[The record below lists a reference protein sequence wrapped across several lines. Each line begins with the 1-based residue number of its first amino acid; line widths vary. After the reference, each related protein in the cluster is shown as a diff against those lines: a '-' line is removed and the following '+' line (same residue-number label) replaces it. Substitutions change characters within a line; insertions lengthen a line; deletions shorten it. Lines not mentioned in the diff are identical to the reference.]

1 MMKEYD
7 VQQIRALLETV
18 GGLYDLARVVD
29 PIECRVI
36 EIDTDGAIRMN
47 QSCYGIWNAEQKCM
61 NCTSALACRTG
72 CRQEKEEHFQDQLFQ
87 IQSNPIRMKL
97 PDGAIYDAVLELVKI
112 KKERSET
119 ANDRAAENLDHKA
132 DHYHALHDTLT
143 KALNAGAFYELSRA
157 SIVNGKS
164 NSWVMVTAN
173 IMNFRLINT
182 LFGVIKGNEILV
194 RTAEALGTIAD
205 HSSGLCGR
213 LGGDQFALL
222 LPKEEYKEETLL
234 NTARLLA
241 EAYSSGIFTFSIHF
255 GVYRMEDS
263 TIPISVMC
271 DRANAA
277 LRTIR
282 DDLRK
287 TVAYFDDSM
296 MQKSIMEHQIISGF
310 DRALKDG
317 QFKMYLQP
325 LVGEDGK
332 VFGAEALVRWHKP
345 DGTITGPGDFI
356 ETLEKAGIIHELDL
370 YIWEEAVKLLSRWK
384 RTEKRDL
391 TISVNMSAKDF
402 YSLDVY
408 KALTEL
414 SEKYDVESR
423 KLRVEITETALLEEP
438 EKSDRI
444 VAMLKGKGF
453 CVEIDD
459 FGKGYSSLGL
469 LKDIQADVLKIDMSL
484 LSEIESK
491 QRSRII
497 LESVINMAGSLGME
511 VITEGVETL
520 SQMNSLATMGCRN
533 FQGFYFS
540 QPVTVEEFDRVYA
553 RLENLRKE

>member
-1 MMKEYD
+1 MKEYD
-7 VQQIRALLETV
+7 VQQISALLETV

-36 EIDTDGAIRMN
+36 EIDPDGAIRMN

-72 CRQEKEEHFQDQLFQ
+72 CRQEKEEHFQDRLFH
-87 IQSNPIRMKL
+87 IESNPIRMKL
-97 PDGAIYDAVLELVKI
+97 PDGAVYDAVLELVKI

-143 KALNAGAFYELSRA
+143 KALNAGAFYELSHA
-157 SIVNGKS
+157 SIVNGK
-164 NSWVMVTAN
+164 NASWVMITAN
-173 IMNFRLINT
+173 VMNFRLINT

-194 RTAEALGTIAD
+194 RTANALVTIAD
-205 HSSGLCGR
+205 HSGGQCGR

-222 LPKEEYKEETLL
+222 LPKEEYREETLL
-234 NTARLLA
+234 NTAQRLA

-296 MQKSIMEHQIISGF
+296 MQKSILEHQIISGF

-325 LVGEDGK
+325 LVGEDGS

-345 DGTITGPGDFI
+345 DGTVAGPGEFI
-356 ETLEKAGIIHELDL
+356 ETLEKAGIIHELDS

-384 RTEKRDL
+384 RTEKRNL

-402 YSLDVY
+402 YSMDVY

-414 SEKYDVESR
+414 IEKYDVESR
-423 KLRVEITETALLEEP
+423 KLRIEITETALLEEP

-444 VAMLKGKGF
+444 VAILKEKGF

-459 FGKGYSSLGL
+459 FGKGYSSLGM

-540 QPVTVEEFDRVYA
+540 QPVTVDEFDRVYA
-553 RLENLRKE
+553 RLENQRKE

>member
-97 PDGAIYDAVLELVKI
+97 PDGTIYDAVLELVKI

-157 SIVNGKS
+157 GIVNGRSK
-164 NSWVMVTAN
+164 SWVMVMAN

-194 RTAEALGTIAD
+194 NTADALATIAD
-205 HSSGLCGR
+205 RSGGLCGR

-222 LPKEEYKEETLL
+222 LPKEGYKEETLL
-234 NTARLLA
+234 NTAQRLA

-255 GVYRMEDS
+255 GVYRMEDA

-287 TVAYFDDSM
+287 TIAYFDDSM
-296 MQKSIMEHQIISGF
+296 MQKSILEHQIISGF

-325 LVGEDGK
+325 LVGEDGR

-345 DGTITGPGDFI
+345 DGTITWPGDFI

-384 RTEKRDL
+384 RTEKRNL

-402 YSLDVY
+402 YSMDVY

-414 SEKYDVESR
+414 IEKYDVESR
-423 KLRVEITETALLEEP
+423 KLRIEITETALLEEP

>member
-1 MMKEYD
+1 MKEYD

-97 PDGAIYDAVLELVKI
+97 PDGTIYDAVLELVKI

-157 SIVNGKS
+157 SIVNGRS
-164 NSWVMVTAN
+164 NSWVMVMAN

-194 RTAEALGTIAD
+194 NTADALATIAD
-205 HSSGLCGR
+205 RSGGLCGR

-222 LPKEEYKEETLL
+222 LPKEEYREETLL
-234 NTARLLA
+234 NTAQRLA

-255 GVYRMEDS
+255 GVYRMEDA

-287 TVAYFDDSM
+287 TIAYFDDSM
-296 MQKSIMEHQIISGF
+296 MQKSILEHQIISGF

-325 LVGEDGK
+325 LVGEDGR

-345 DGTITGPGDFI
+345 DGTIAGPGDFI

-384 RTEKRDL
+384 RTEKRNL

-402 YSLDVY
+402 YSMDVY

-414 SEKYDVESR
+414 IEKYDVESR
-423 KLRVEITETALLEEP
+423 KLRIEITETALLEEP

>member
-97 PDGAIYDAVLELVKI
+97 PDGAVYDAVLELVKI

-157 SIVNGKS
+157 SIVNGRS
-164 NSWVMVTAN
+164 NSWVMVMAN

-194 RTAEALGTIAD
+194 RTADALATIAD
-205 HSSGLCGR
+205 RSGGLCGR

-222 LPKEEYKEETLL
+222 LPKEGYREETLL
-234 NTARLLA
+234 NTAQRLA

-282 DDLRK
+282 ADLRK

-296 MQKSIMEHQIISGF
+296 MQKSILEHQIISGF

-317 QFKMYLQP
+317 QFRMYLQP
-325 LVGEDGK
+325 LVGEDGS

-345 DGTITGPGDFI
+345 DGTIAGPGDFI

-414 SEKYDVESR
+414 IEKYDVESR